1 MTLLGDLAAGRVEGG
16 VLAVPLGSTEQH
28 GPHLRL
34 STDTEIAIELARR
47 LAAAVERVVVAPAVA
62 YGSSGEHEGF
72 AGTIS
77 IGQEALELIIVD
89 VGRSAS
95 ATFDRIVFISA
106 HGGNADPLRR
116 ATRRLLSESR
126 DVLALS
132 PRWSGDAHTGRAET
146 SIMLALRPGQV
157 DLARAKTGNIAPMRE
172 LVATLRSGGV
182 RAVSSNGVLGDP
194 AGASVQEVRRL
205 LAAAADDSVA
215 EVSAR

>member
-77 IGQEALELIIVD
+77 IGQEALELIIVE

-182 RAVSSNGVLGDP
+182 RAVSSNGVLGDA